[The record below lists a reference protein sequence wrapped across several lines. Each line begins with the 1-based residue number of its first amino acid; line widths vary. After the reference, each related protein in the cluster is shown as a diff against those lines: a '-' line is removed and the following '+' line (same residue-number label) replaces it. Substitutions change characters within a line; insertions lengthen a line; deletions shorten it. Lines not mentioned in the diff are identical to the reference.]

1 MLGMG
6 LTLRLDDF
14 RRVTHTPKWVMTGLF
29 LQFTVMP
36 FLGWFLGKAFN
47 LPPFFAV
54 GLILVSSCP
63 GGTASNVIV
72 FLSRSNLAL
81 SVSMT
86 AISTMTAI
94 VITPLLTSSL
104 SGNEIDVD
112 ALGLFYSTLK
122 VVLVPVVFGIF
133 LNAKLPR
140 YTQNIQFYS
149 PSVAVILITLIV
161 ASIIAQ
167 GKEIILGSGVSL
179 ILSIM
184 TLHLAGFILGY
195 FLSKILLKNDAVSK
209 TISVEV
215 GMQTPVWELFWPRKT
230 LSTQQWRFLPLFPV
244 WFIPYMEVFSLP
256 CSALKQ
262 MGSPLKK
269 GIKATKENH
278 RILNTNSTTNEKI
291 IYEDTTLQ
299 STPIYF
305 SIVGRCCHL
314 SISPTL
320 FAHNPF
326 LSQDEIDWYDVKEI
340 G

>member
-14 RRVTHTPKWVMTGLF
+14 RRVTRTPKWVMTGLF

-72 FLSRSNLAL
+72 YLSRSNLAL

-122 VVLVPVVFGIF
+122 VVLVPVVLGIF

-215 GMQTPVWELFWPRKT
+215 GMQNSGLGVVLAKENFVNPAVAVPAAISSLVHSLYGSIFVALF
-230 LSTQQWRFLPLFPV
+230 S
-244 WFIPYMEVFSLP
+244 
-256 CSALKQ
+256 
-262 MGSPLKK
+262 
-269 GIKATKENH
+269 IKADGF
-278 RILNTNSTTNEKI
+278 SSEKGDI
-291 IYEDTTLQ
+291 NY
-299 STPIYF
+299 
-305 SIVGRCCHL
+305 
-314 SISPTL
+314 
-320 FAHNPF
+320 
-326 LSQDEIDWYDVKEI
+326 
-340 G
+340 

>member
-6 LTLRLDDF
+6 LSLRLEDF
-14 RRVTHTPKWVMTGLF
+14 RRVTQTPQWVMTGLF

-36 FLGWFLGKAFN
+36 FLGWLLGKAFD

-81 SVSMT
+81 SVTMT
-86 AISTMTAI
+86 TLSTMVA
-94 VITPLLTSSL
+94 VVLTPLLTSSL

-122 VVLVPVVFGIF
+122 VVVVPVVLGVF
-133 LNAKLPR
+133 LNVRLPR
-140 YTQNIQFYS
+140 YTQKIQFYS

-161 ASIIAQ
+161 ASIIGQ

-184 TLHLAGFILGY
+184 TLHLAGFVLGY
-195 FLSKILLKNDAVSK
+195 FLSKFLLKDEAVSR

-215 GMQTPVWELFWPRKT
+215 GMQNSGLGVVL
-230 LSTQQWRFLPLFPV
+230 
-244 WFIPYMEVFSLP
+244 
-256 CSALKQ
+256 A
-262 MGSPLKK
+262 
-269 GIKATKENH
+269 KENFVNPAVAIPAAISSLVH
-278 RILNTNSTTNEKI
+278 SL
-291 IYEDTTLQ
+291 YG
-299 STPIYF
+299 
-305 SIVGRCCHL
+305 SIFVA
-314 SISPTL
+314 L
-320 FAHNPF
+320 FGARSSEGTSENGNK
-326 LSQDEIDWYDVKEI
+326 S

>member
-1 MLGMG
+1 MRIINHIPAAFPWIVLSASCLALYHPPIFTWFSGNWITLGLGGIMLGMG
-6 LTLRLDDF
+6 LSLRLEDF
-14 RRVTHTPKWVMTGLF
+14 RRVTQTPKWVMTGLF

-36 FLGWFLGKAFN
+36 FLGWLLGKAFD

-86 AISTMTAI
+86 ALSTMVAI
-94 VITPLLTSSL
+94 VMTPLLTSSL

-122 VVLVPVVFGIF
+122 VVLVPVVLGIF

-140 YTQNIQFYS
+140 YTQKIQFYS

-161 ASIIAQ
+161 ASIIGQ

-195 FLSKILLKNDAVSK
+195 FLDF
-209 TISVEV
+209 
-215 GMQTPVWELFWPRKT
+215 LFFF
-230 LSTQQWRFLPLFPV
+230 FL
-244 WFIPYMEVFSLP
+244 
-256 CSALKQ
+256 
-262 MGSPLKK
+262 
-269 GIKATKENH
+269 N
-278 RILNTNSTTNEKI
+278 
-291 IYEDTTLQ
+291 
-299 STPIYF
+299 
-305 SIVGRCCHL
+305 
-314 SISPTL
+314 
-320 FAHNPF
+320 
-326 LSQDEIDWYDVKEI
+326 
-340 G
+340 